1 MFLVFASVVLLS
13 SFCMLIVEDGGK
25 GGSEGFIKE
34 YLKLKL
40 GTTFSFSAVLGL
52 IELLLC

>member
-13 SFCMLIVEDGGK
+13 IFCMLIVEDGGK